1 MCITL
6 YPYST
11 VPEYPGAKF
20 AGDGLVLKGPGNNM
34 LHNWVW
40 SPSSLACCTGPI
52 RDWRPAKERQRYIN
66 VSHWMG
72 ASLESGLDVA
82 QPHNFPRQWTYT
94 TLPPDHNIPNYC
106 SGGGGG
112 GTHYVRVMGRLR
124 GIDTPFF
131 KALEKNLDFRPLF
144 FAQTSTL
151 DPPFPAPSTLESAGP
166 REPTYHLHWRSAPPW
181 ATAATITTRPPW

>member
-6 YPYST
+6 YPDST

-40 SPSSLACCTGPI
+40 SPSSLACCTGLI

-106 SGGGGG
+106 SRGG

-124 GIDTPFF
+124 GIDPPFF
-131 KALEKNLDFRPLF
+131 KALEKI
-144 FAQTSTL
+144 SIL
-151 DPPFPAPSTLESAGP
+151 DPPFSRCLRKISI
-166 REPTYHLHWRSAPPW
+166 LDPPFLGF
-181 ATAATITTRPPW
+181 